1 MHINSLWPFGVE
13 VMLRI
18 STYMRL
24 ETDPPDTFEGPSMW
38 SLLWRGA
45 EYLLFDLLDYPPSHG
60 KETASSRMVVEKIPT
75 LYMSRR
81 PLATCGGPHACYHQN
96 RRRPSGPVHT
106 YNMKDRMA
114 SIVWR
119 RVGGEEWSSCCSHCG
134 FCT

>member
-24 ETDPPDTFEGPSMW
+24 ETDTFEGPSIW

-60 KETASSRMVVEKIPT
+60 KETASSRMVVENRAVVDRRCT
-75 LYMSRR
+75 SRNAYM
-81 PLATCGGPHACYHQN
+81 AWIH
-96 RRRPSGPVHT
+96 
-106 YNMKDRMA
+106 
-114 SIVWR
+114 SIKARGSVP
-119 RVGGEEWSSCCSHCG
+119 
-134 FCT
+134 